1 MICRGRRCA
10 AAWAVI
16 LQTEDYR
23 KAVFWYEQAVQA
35 RRPTDPMV
43 VLNEAAWTW
52 MPHLQLCVCY
62 DRMGNRAKAKEHN
75 DIALAYHPTHPSML
89 YNDRY
94 FKDLQQENVLENA

>member
-1 MICRGRRCA
+1 M
-10 AAWAVI
+10 
-16 LQTEDYR
+16 
-23 KAVFWYEQAVQA
+23 FWYEHAVQA
-35 RRPTDPMV
+35 IRPADPMV
-43 VLNEAAWTW
+43 VLNEAAWSW

-94 FKDLQQENVLENA
+94 FKDLEKESVMEKA